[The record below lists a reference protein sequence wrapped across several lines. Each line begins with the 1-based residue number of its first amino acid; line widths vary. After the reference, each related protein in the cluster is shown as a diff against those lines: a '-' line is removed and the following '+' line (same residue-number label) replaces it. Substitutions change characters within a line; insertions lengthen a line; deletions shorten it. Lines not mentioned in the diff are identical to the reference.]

1 MRRIYFGLIFF
12 VLSCSSEHNK
22 YFKIVE
28 GQWQIT
34 TFYHN
39 GNKMNSEEHFLMGF
53 DKNNHLWITIIE
65 DRSNEFVSS
74 RCKFKKN
81 LKNLEMDIFDSEDK
95 RFNGNYDVHIDTLE
109 NNKEE
114 YILQLTLDTED
125 TYIQAI
131 RPILKNKF
139 PSG

>member
-1 MRRIYFGLIFF
+1 
-12 VLSCSSEHNK
+12 
-22 YFKIVE
+22 
-28 GQWQIT
+28 
-34 TFYHN
+34 
-39 GNKMNSEEHFLMGF
+39 MNSEEHFLMGF

-74 RCKFKKN
+74 RCKFKKK

-139 PSG
+139 PSE

>member
-1 MRRIYFGLIFF
+1 MRRIYFVLIFF
-12 VLSCSSEHNK
+12 ILSCSSEHKK

-34 TFYHN
+34 TFYQN

-74 RCKFKKN
+74 RCKFKKK

-95 RFNGNYDVHIDTLE
+95 IFNGNYDVHIDTLE

-139 PSG
+139 PSE